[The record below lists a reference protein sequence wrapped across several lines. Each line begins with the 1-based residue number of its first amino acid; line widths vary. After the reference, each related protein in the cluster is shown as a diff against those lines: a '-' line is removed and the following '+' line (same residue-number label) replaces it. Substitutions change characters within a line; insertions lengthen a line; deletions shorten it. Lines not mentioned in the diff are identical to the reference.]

1 MDVFRDIL
9 DKQLLDRKGIKMGK
23 VDGLVM
29 TMSPRARP
37 RIAFIEMGSITLARR
52 LGPRTARLVARL
64 GALFGGDPTRQPF
77 RVASDKL
84 AAGDPQTW
92 QRFLDETGMEATVLH
107 PTSGLAFGLVQD
119 PD

>member
-37 RIAFIEMGSITLARR
+37 RITFIEMGSITLARR

-77 RVASDKL
+77 RVASDKIRNIGVNIEL
-84 AAGDPQTW
+84 TIDIESTPLNIW
-92 QRFLDETGMEATVLH
+92 HERLRRHILNRM
-107 PTSGLAFGLVQD
+107 P
-119 PD
+119 

>member
-77 RVASDKL
+77 RVASDKIRNIGVDIEL
-84 AAGDPQTW
+84 TIDIESTPLNIW
-92 QRFLDETGMEATVLH
+92 HERLRRHILNRI
-107 PTSGLAFGLVQD
+107 P
-119 PD
+119 

>member
-64 GALFGGDPTRQPF
+64 GALFGGDPTPQPF
-77 RVASDKL
+77 RVASDKIRNIGVDIEL
-84 AAGDPQTW
+84 TIDIESTPLNIW
-92 QRFLDETGMEATVLH
+92 HERLRRHILNRM
-107 PTSGLAFGLVQD
+107 P
-119 PD
+119 

>member
-52 LGPRTARLVARL
+52 LGHRTARLVARL

-77 RVASDKL
+77 RVASDKIRNIGVDIEL
-84 AAGDPQTW
+84 TIDVESTPLTIW
-92 QRFLDETGMEATVLH
+92 HERLRRHILNRM
-107 PTSGLAFGLVQD
+107 P
-119 PD
+119 

>member
-64 GALFGGDPTRQPF
+64 GALFGGDPKRQPF
-77 RVASDKL
+77 RVASDKISNIGVDIEL
-84 AAGDPQTW
+84 TIDVESTPLNIW
-92 QRFLDETGMEATVLH
+92 HERLRRHILNRI
-107 PTSGLAFGLVQD
+107 P
-119 PD
+119 

>member
-52 LGPRTARLVARL
+52 LGPRTARFVARL
-64 GALFGGDPTRQPF
+64 GALFGGDSSRQPF
-77 RVASDKL
+77 RVASDKIRNIGVDIEL
-84 AAGDPQTW
+84 TIDVESTPLNIW
-92 QRFLDETGMEATVLH
+92 HERLRRHILNRI
-107 PTSGLAFGLVQD
+107 P
-119 PD
+119 

>member
-77 RVASDKL
+77 RVASGKIRNIGVDIEL
-84 AAGDPQTW
+84 TIDIESTPLNIW
-92 QRFLDETGMEATVLH
+92 HERLRRHILNRI
-107 PTSGLAFGLVQD
+107 P
-119 PD
+119 

>member
-37 RIAFIEMGSITLARR
+37 RIAFIEIGGITLARR

-77 RVASDKL
+77 RVASDKIRNIGVDIEL
-84 AAGDPQTW
+84 TIDIESTPLNIW
-92 QRFLDETGMEATVLH
+92 HERLRRHILNRM
-107 PTSGLAFGLVQD
+107 P
-119 PD
+119 

>member
-77 RVASDKL
+77 RVASDKIRNIGVDIEL
-84 AAGDPQTW
+84 TIDIESTPLNIW
-92 QRFLDETGMEATVLH
+92 HERLRRHILNRM
-107 PTSGLAFGLVQD
+107 P
-119 PD
+119 